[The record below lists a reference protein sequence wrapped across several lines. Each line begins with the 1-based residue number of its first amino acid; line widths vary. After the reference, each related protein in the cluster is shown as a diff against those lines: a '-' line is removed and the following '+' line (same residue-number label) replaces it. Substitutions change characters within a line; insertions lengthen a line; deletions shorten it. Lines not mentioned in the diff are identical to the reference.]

1 MYYIDR
7 PSTWRAAN
15 RKCAE
20 VQEFVDQFKNCLI
33 ADELSRDAM
42 IQDIRHKVE
51 ELNEAYPRTK
61 KLAVHFDFSNF
72 LSCSPEPRKVDD
84 EYVFTIRF
92 LPVHRT
98 YEFAETVNVLE
109 EGGSNEH

>member
-1 MYYIDR
+1 MMYYIES
-7 PSTWRAAN
+7 PNTWRAAN
-15 RKCAE
+15 KKCAE
-20 VQEFVDQFKNCLI
+20 VQEYVNKFKNCLI

-72 LSCSPEPRKVDD
+72 LSCSPEPRKVD
-84 EYVFTIRF
+84 EYVFTIKF

-98 YEFAETVNVLE
+98 YEFAENANALK
-109 EGGSNEH
+109 EGGKQ

>member
-1 MYYIDR
+1 MMYYIDR

-20 VQEFVDQFKNCLI
+20 VQEFVNQFKNCLV
-33 ADELSRDAM
+33 ANELSRDAM

-61 KLAVHFDFSNF
+61 KLAVDFGFSNQ
-72 LSCSPEPRKVDD
+72 LSCFPEQRNADD
-84 EYVFTIRF
+84 QYIFIIMF
-92 LPVHRT
+92 LPVHTT
-98 YEFAETVNVLE
+98 YEFAEHINVLE
-109 EGGSNEH
+109 KGGV